1 MGDFNGSFHRMQR
14 ESRSDEPPRGPPF
27 QPGPWGNEPYPRRG
41 NNSPHRDH
49 RFWGEAPPWREREN
63 INITWIVSGPR
74 ATTTL
79 LATYRAQGDRDHFK
93 GNRRPKY
100 SGQGKDL
107 SPSAETSKPTTH
119 THSGSMGG
127 TGKEQHSNDVSEGKQ
142 THVDGPSLT
151 PHAAASSQ
159 DAYKEEGMEVD
170 PLTAIFD
177 GDVEHCI
184 SAVATH
190 LKLSRGTKLV
200 IEASPTSD
208 PKCTVPIAPSKL
220 TRRTLR
226 SGGEQNK
233 PWEPPVK
240 NTSPTTL
247 VILNPVLDKA
257 PDFPTRTL
265 AQEFIKSLE
274 KRWRRDSAAQLQVG
288 LPYSEK
294 FLIWARMMLIAEE
307 DRQMLERAGILRGVF
322 SILFRICPAWPLIQ
336 AFIDFWNV
344 MPMMNSSQHH
354 SAPKTVQSILCSRF
368 MLNYANI
375 GWRMVQ
381 KAKV

>member
-1 MGDFNGSFHRMQR
+1 MQR

-49 RFWGEAPPWREREN
+49 RFWGEAPPWREREHQYYVDRERPPSN
-63 INITWIVSGPR
+63 YYPPRDLSGPGFHRGPEHNWDRR
-74 ATTTL
+74 APPPPRSFSSHRHT
-79 LATYRAQGDRDHFK
+79 QGDRDHFK

-127 TGKEQHSNDVSEGKQ
+127 AGKEQHSNDVSEGKQ

-208 PKCTVPIAPSKL
+208 PKCTVPTAPSKL

-274 KRWRRDSAAQLQVG
+274 KRWRRDSAAQLQ
-288 LPYSEK
+288 
-294 FLIWARMMLIAEE
+294 
-307 DRQMLERAGILRGVF
+307 
-322 SILFRICPAWPLIQ
+322 
-336 AFIDFWNV
+336 
-344 MPMMNSSQHH
+344 
-354 SAPKTVQSILCSRF
+354 
-368 MLNYANI
+368 
-375 GWRMVQ
+375 
-381 KAKV
+381 

>member
-1 MGDFNGSFHRMQR
+1 MDRERPPSNYYPPRDLSGPGFHRGPEHNWDR
-14 ESRSDEPPRGPPF
+14 RAPPPPRSF
-27 QPGPWGNEPYPRRG
+27 
-41 NNSPHRDH
+41 SSHRH
-49 RFWGEAPPWREREN
+49 
-63 INITWIVSGPR
+63 T
-74 ATTTL
+74 
-79 LATYRAQGDRDHFK
+79 QGDRDHFK

-208 PKCTVPIAPSKL
+208 PKCTVPTAPSKL

-240 NTSPTTL
+240 STSPTTL

-344 MPMMNSSQHH
+344 DGHTLIMKEICPRGN
-354 SAPKTVQSILCSRF
+354 
-368 MLNYANI
+368 N
-375 GWRMVQ
+375 
-381 KAKV
+381 KVIIYFFIS